1 MKIGITEF
9 QRKSIEDLVKR
20 YSEIGKKPSFK
31 VVNGRVFP
39 SDKLGFKGREYSD
52 TAQALTDLG
61 KKIVRYMA
69 AVKYAQEKLGDDFIK
84 MAVEEYG

>member
-1 MKIGITEF
+1 MKIGVTEF
-9 QRKSIEDLVKR
+9 QRKNIEKLASQ
-20 YSEIGKKPSFK
+20 YSEIGRKPSFT
-31 VVNGRVFP
+31 VTNGRVFAA
-39 SDKLGFKGREYSD
+39 DRLGMSGKEYSEMA
-52 TAQALTDLG
+52 TALTDLA